1 MQKGIGMQNRKT
13 EPINENCI
21 FLTRQDLYDLGIRV
35 SASTL
40 IRWQNAGRFPKACR
54 LGGCSLAWPRAQV
67 MQWCE
72 ERIEEAQHF
81 KYADF

>member
-1 MQKGIGMQNRKT
+1 MGRDRNTMI
-13 EPINENCI
+13 ENPI
-21 FLTRQDLYDLGIRV
+21 FLTRQDLRDLGIRV

-54 LGGCSLAWPRAQV
+54 LGGCSLAWPRDEV

-72 ERIEEAQHF
+72 DRIEEAQHF
-81 KYADF
+81 RYADF